1 MHKTLFPV
9 NVSVQTILFFF
20 FFSSSFIAPLYHKYV
35 ALTLVYP
42 LMDVSSRLPV
52 EPVSCFQFVTIKN
65 NNSVSVPGHK
75 SLNMSLG
82 NFFTGK
88 GC

>member
-9 NVSVQTILFFF
+9 NVSVQTILV
-20 FFSSSFIAPLYHKYV
+20 FFSSSFIASLYHKYV
-35 ALTLVYP
+35 ALILVHP

-75 SLNMSLG
+75 SLNISLG